1 MRYLALL
8 RGINVGGKNKV
19 AMSELRECFE
29 QAGLADAS
37 TYINSGN
44 IFFSSNATDEVT
56 LVKTCEAAIEKRF
69 GFAVVVMVISQH
81 DYVDAMKHA
90 PKWWGGG
97 RQTGVRSDA
106 LFVIPPKTTG
116 EVRKALKV
124 KPDAPYTFA
133 EHGQVIFWSLPMEK
147 YSKSVVPKII
157 GTPIYKSVTIR
168 SSTTAYKLLNLFQP
182 TD

>member
-1 MRYLALL
+1 MKYLALL

-29 QAGLADAS
+29 AAGLEKPS

-44 IFFSSNATDEVT
+44 IFFSSDETDEVK
-56 LVKTCEAAIEKRF
+56 LVGVCESAIEERF
-69 GFAVVVMVISQH
+69 GFAVVVMVISQK
-81 DYVDAMKHA
+81 DFLAAMSHA

-106 LFVIPPKTTG
+106 LFVIPPKTTS
-116 EVRKALKV
+116 EVRAALKV
-124 KPDAPYTFA
+124 SPDAPDQFA

-147 YSKSVVPKII
+147 YSKSIMPKII
-157 GTPIYKSVTIR
+157 GTPIYRSITIR
-168 SSTTAYKLLNLFQP
+168 SSTTALKLLTLFQT